1 MTKAMTRSN
10 PLWKY
15 AGMLA
20 KHICFPSN
28 GPNMDLL
35 AKAIQT
41 EIDYSR
47 ASPEVAVRFIANEVF
62 RDRNERGETID
73 KWYFTDGRW
82 RNKRLSKA
90 EQFSLRNRVAIEGGL
105 WMIREAQARAEARHT
120 TLQEEI
126 FSQFSEEAS

>member
-1 MTKAMTRSN
+1 MTQAITRSN

-15 AGMLA
+15 AGILA
-20 KHICFPSN
+20 KQICFPTM
-28 GPNMDLL
+28 GDTIDLL
-35 AKAIQT
+35 SRAIQA
-41 EIDYSR
+41 EMDCSG

-62 RDRNERGETID
+62 RDRQERGETID

-82 RNKRLSKA
+82 RNKRLSKS
-90 EQFSLRNRVAIEGGL
+90 EQFSLRNRVAIQGGL
-105 WMIREAQARAEARHT
+105 WSIREAQARAEARHT